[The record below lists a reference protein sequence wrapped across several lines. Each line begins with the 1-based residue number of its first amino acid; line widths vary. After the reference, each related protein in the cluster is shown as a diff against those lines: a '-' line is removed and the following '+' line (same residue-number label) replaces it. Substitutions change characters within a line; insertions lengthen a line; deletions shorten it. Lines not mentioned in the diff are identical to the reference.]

1 MTAGE
6 FKKLVRNRRLVL
18 IVISV
23 IILNV
28 VCSLY
33 MSYNRAD
40 KTTGLTAR
48 DLSSA
53 FSFYVKDSA
62 EETLE
67 VLEEKQD
74 AIMGLWIDESGNI
87 RIPSEEQIREL
98 TPATGSLA
106 KELNCITVIYEY
118 AEQIGG
124 YGEYLD
130 NIQKN
135 AEEIKQSSFARR
147 ADYTIR
153 NIDDTAVRYRG
164 LGPEGVVLY
173 NYFGAESVLNNS
185 ISVFIVLAAALYFCL
200 ELFVSDK
207 YDGTLALIKTTK
219 NSRRKLFA
227 AKAAV
232 LCVLVFFVFTVVYA
246 SNVAIAA
253 RVYGLGD
260 LSVRIQSVVGYYTSP
275 WNMSV
280 GGCMIFSYAAGLL
293 GTIVLSLLIALLC
306 VATGSIIG
314 SVGLTAGVF
323 LIEFAAYCFVP
334 YHSPFSLVSRINLFS
349 LADVRGIFADY
360 TNINICNYPVN
371 NLTCVV
377 ISFVIV
383 LLLGTVLGNK
393 AWDSMKVITESRTGV
408 KLRDKQTARVCSVFG
423 YEMKKLLVHS
433 KGTVCVALL
442 LAAEILLC
450 VSFGTY
456 ESNSDRWYERYSE
469 GLTGPYSSETQAAMD
484 SIDAEFE
491 EIKRQ
496 IDEYQEKAASGE
508 ISADYAKYLIEAITP
523 GADQTTGHRKAKA
536 QFEYVKSQIQGGKA
550 SEYVPTVPYEK
561 LLDRNEEILS
571 SIPLFLV
578 ISVCIPV
585 YASIEKRY
593 GMGAIITSTS
603 EGSARILKKK
613 RLVVA
618 LFSVAAVVLA
628 YAPRV
633 VMKLAAF
640 PLQMLGSPANSLEC
654 FGNVPDW
661 VSIGL
666 MLLAVAV
673 LRLLAISV
681 YGLLLFGVSRNSA
694 RPTLVIVLSLIITLL
709 PGLMNLYGYEND
721 LLLLFAVTGLYS

>member
-6 FKKLVRNRRLVL
+6 FKKLIRNRRLVL

-23 IILNV
+23 VILNA

-48 DLSSA
+48 DLSRA

-74 AIMGLWIDESGNI
+74 AIMGLWIDESGNV

-106 KELNCITVIYEY
+106 KELNCITAIYEY
-118 AEQIGG
+118 AEQIEG
-124 YGEYLD
+124 YGEYLAG
-130 NIQKN
+130 IQKN
-135 AEEIKQSSFARR
+135 AEEIKQSPFARR

-153 NIDDTAVRYRG
+153 NIDDTAARYRG

-227 AKAAV
+227 AKATV

-260 LSVRIQSVVGYYTSP
+260 LSVRIQSVAGYYTSP
-275 WNMSV
+275 WDMRV
-280 GGCMIFSYAAGLL
+280 GGCMVFSYAAGLL
-293 GTIVLSLLIALLC
+293 GTIALALLISLFC
-306 VATGSIIG
+306 IATGSIIG

-323 LIEFAAYCFVP
+323 LIEFAAYRFIP

-360 TNINICNYPVN
+360 ANINICNYPVN
-371 NLTCVV
+371 DLACAV

-393 AWDSMKVITESRTGV
+393 AWDSMKVINESRTGV
-408 KLRDKQTARVCSVFG
+408 KLREKKTARVRSAFG

-433 KGTVCVALL
+433 KGAVCVAFL
-442 LAAEILLC
+442 LAAEILFC

-469 GLTGPYSSETQAAMD
+469 GLTGPYSTETQAAMD
-484 SIDAEFE
+484 GIDAKFE

-561 LLDRNEEILS
+561 LLDRNEEILCS
-571 SIPLFLV
+571 VPLFLI

-593 GMGAIITSTS
+593 GMGSIITSTS
-603 EGSARILKKK
+603 EGIARVLKKK

-618 LFSVAAVVLA
+618 VFSVAAVVLA

-633 VMKLAAF
+633 VMKLVTF

-654 FGNVPDW
+654 FGSVPDW
-661 VSIGL
+661 ISIGFI
-666 MLLAVAV
+666 LLAIAA
-673 LRLLAISV
+673 LRLLAISI
-681 YGLLLFGVSRNSA
+681 YCLLLFAVSRNSA
-694 RPTLVIVLSLIITLL
+694 RPTLVIVLSLIVSLL
-709 PGLMNLYGYEND
+709 PCLMNLYGYEND